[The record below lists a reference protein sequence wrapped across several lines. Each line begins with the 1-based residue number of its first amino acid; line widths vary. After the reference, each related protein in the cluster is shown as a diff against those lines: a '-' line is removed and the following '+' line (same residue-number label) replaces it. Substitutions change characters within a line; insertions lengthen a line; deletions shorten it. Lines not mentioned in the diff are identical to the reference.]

1 MDAATNVRLLIA
13 DSNTVVGLGIQDDLE
28 QAGYAVAGPFAS
40 CAQATAWLESD
51 TPGLAILAVHLQDGT
66 CVDLARELR
75 ERDVPMIVYSG
86 ERRQAIPELQE
97 ALWLEKPATPATLL
111 IAVADL
117 VGGRERRYRPGTR
130 LNGRP
135 RKRRKAS

>member
-1 MDAATNVRLLIA
+1 MNTTARNVRVLIA

-66 CVDLARELR
+66 CVDLRPVLR
-75 ERDVPMIVYSG
+75 AAPAPM
-86 ERRQAIPELQE
+86 RL
-97 ALWLEKPATPATLL
+97 ALS
-111 IAVADL
+111 
-117 VGGRERRYRPGTR
+117 RPTR
-130 LNGRP
+130 FL
-135 RKRRKAS
+135 